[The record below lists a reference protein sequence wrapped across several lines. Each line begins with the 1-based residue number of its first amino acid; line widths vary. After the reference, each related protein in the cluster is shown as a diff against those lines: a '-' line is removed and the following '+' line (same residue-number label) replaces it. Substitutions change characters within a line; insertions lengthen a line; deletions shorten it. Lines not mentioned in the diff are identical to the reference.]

1 MCLNPSAPF
10 PNSLT
15 FRTLLK
21 IFMFAKVLN
30 MLKNENILLN
40 PKRLDRED
48 SKLKG
53 LLQTNA
59 ITLAN

>member
-1 MCLNPSAPF
+1 
-10 PNSLT
+10 
-15 FRTLLK
+15 
-21 IFMFAKVLN
+21 MFAKVLT

-40 PKRLDRED
+40 PKRLDRDD
-48 SKLKG
+48 SKSKG